1 MKCQTCGNDNAEDA
15 QFCGVCATSLISGEA
30 SAGTELTMVG
40 FGEAVKQGFKNYFT
54 FSGNPTRA
62 EYWWWMQFITLT
74 SMILRGVP
82 VGITQSVI
90 REIVVQ
96 NLFGLATLV
105 LSLALGA
112 RRLHDIGESGLWL
125 LGIIPL

>member
-1 MKCQTCGNDNAEDA
+1 
-15 QFCGVCATSLISGEA
+15 
-30 SAGTELTMVG
+30 
-40 FGEAVKQGFKNYFT
+40 
-54 FSGNPTRA
+54 
-62 EYWWWMQFITLT
+62 ITLT